1 MTESVDELERKLIK
15 RAALRI
21 VPFLMICYLVSYID
35 RVNIGFA
42 SLQLDRMVHLSQSI
56 FGLGAGLYFIS
67 YVLFEVPSNMLIG
80 RFGVRLFL
88 TRIMVLWGVIA
99 CAMALVTGTWSF
111 LTLRLLLGAA
121 EAGLF
126 PGVILYL
133 TFWFP
138 AAYRARIVAAFF
150 MAVPL
155 SSVFGNPVSAWVL
168 GLDGWLGFEGW
179 RWLFAIEGVPAIV
192 LGFVVLGYLGDGPA
206 TAAFLAPEEREW
218 LCATIAAEDQA
229 RTTARPLDLRAA
241 LINGTVWMLA
251 GVYFG
256 LVMAL
261 YGIALWLPQ
270 IANGFGLSLQQIGFV
285 TAIPYIVATVGM
297 VVWSR
302 RSDAKGERTW
312 HVAIT
317 GFIAAAGLIATPFAG
332 SPVLSLL
339 CLCVAAF
346 GIYAAIPVFWTL
358 PAGFLSGT
366 AAAGAIGLI
375 NALGNLGGFVGPSMV
390 GFVHEETGSFAAGL
404 VGLGL
409 ASLGAGLLA
418 LAARAEPPKTGDSGA
433 G

>member
-1 MTESVDELERKLIK
+1 MVQPERV
-15 RAALRI
+15 LRKVGWRL
-21 VPFLMICYLVSYID
+21 VPFLMLLYFVNFLD
-35 RVNIGFA
+35 RVNVGFA
-42 SLQLDRMVHLSQSI
+42 ALAMNKAIGLSPAVY
-56 FGLGAGLYFIS
+56 GWGAGIFFLGYF
-67 YVLFEVPSNMLIG
+67 LFEVPSNLLLQRVG
-80 RFGVRLFL
+80 ARLWIA
-88 TRIMVLWGVIA
+88 RIMVTWGVVST
-99 CAMALVTGTWSF
+99 AMAWVSGPASF
-111 LTLRLLLGAA
+111 ITLRFLLGIA
-121 EAGLF
+121 EAGFF
-126 PGVILYL
+126 PGIILYL

-404 VGLGL
+404 VVLGL

-418 LAARAEPPKTGDSGA
+418 LATRAEPPKTGDSGA

>member
-1 MTESVDELERKLIK
+1 MVQPERV
-15 RAALRI
+15 LRKVGWRL
-21 VPFLMICYLVSYID
+21 VPFLMLLYFVNFLD
-35 RVNIGFA
+35 RVNVGFA
-42 SLQLDRMVHLSQSI
+42 ALAMNKAIGLSPAVY
-56 FGLGAGLYFIS
+56 GWGAGIFFLGYF
-67 YVLFEVPSNMLIG
+67 LFEVPSNLLLQRVG
-80 RFGVRLFL
+80 ARLWIA
-88 TRIMVLWGVIA
+88 RIMVTWGVVST
-99 CAMALVTGTWSF
+99 AMAWVSGPASF
-111 LTLRLLLGAA
+111 ITLRFLLGIA
-121 EAGLF
+121 EAGFF
-126 PGVILYL
+126 PGIILYL

-206 TAAFLAPEEREW
+206 KAAFLAPEEREW

-229 RTTARPLDLRAA
+229 RATARPLDLRAA
-241 LINGTVWMLA
+241 LLNGMVWMLA

-270 IANGFGLSLQQIGFV
+270 LANGFGLSLQQIGFV
-285 TAIPYIVATVGM
+285 TAVPYIVAALGM
-297 VVWSR
+297 VVWGR
-302 RSDAKGERTW
+302 RSDAKAERTW
-312 HVAIT
+312 HVAIP

-404 VGLGL
+404 VVLGL

>member
-1 MTESVDELERKLIK
+1 MVQPERV
-15 RAALRI
+15 LRKVGWRL
-21 VPFLMICYLVSYID
+21 VPFLMLLYFVNFLD
-35 RVNIGFA
+35 RVNVGFA
-42 SLQLDRMVHLSQSI
+42 ALAMNKAIGLSPAVY
-56 FGLGAGLYFIS
+56 GWGAGIFFLGYF
-67 YVLFEVPSNMLIG
+67 LFEVPSNLLLQRVG
-80 RFGVRLFL
+80 ARLWIA
-88 TRIMVLWGVIA
+88 RIMVTWGVVST
-99 CAMALVTGTWSF
+99 AMAWVSGPASF
-111 LTLRLLLGAA
+111 ITLRFLLGIA
-121 EAGLF
+121 EAGFF
-126 PGVILYL
+126 PGIILYL

-206 TAAFLAPEEREW
+206 KAAFLAPEEREW

-229 RTTARPLDLRAA
+229 RATARPLDLRAA
-241 LINGTVWMLA
+241 LLNGMVWMLA

-270 IANGFGLSLQQIGFV
+270 LANGFGLSLQQIGFV
-285 TAIPYIVATVGM
+285 TAVPYIVAALGM
-297 VVWSR
+297 VVWGR
-302 RSDAKGERTW
+302 RSDAKAERTW
-312 HVAIT
+312 HVAIP

-390 GFVHEETGSFAAGL
+390 GFVREETGSFAAGL
-404 VGLGL
+404 VVLGL

>member
-1 MTESVDELERKLIK
+1 MVQPERV
-15 RAALRI
+15 LRKVGWRL
-21 VPFLMICYLVSYID
+21 VPFLMLLYFVNFLD
-35 RVNIGFA
+35 RVNVGFA
-42 SLQLDRMVHLSQSI
+42 ALAMNKAIGLSPAVY
-56 FGLGAGLYFIS
+56 GWGAGIFFLGYF
-67 YVLFEVPSNMLIG
+67 LFEVPSNLLLQRVG
-80 RFGVRLFL
+80 ARLWIA
-88 TRIMVLWGVIA
+88 RIMVTWGVVST
-99 CAMALVTGTWSF
+99 AMAWVSGPASF
-111 LTLRLLLGAA
+111 ITLRFLLGIA
-121 EAGLF
+121 EAGFF
-126 PGVILYL
+126 PGIILYL

-206 TAAFLAPEEREW
+206 KAAFLAPEEREW

-229 RTTARPLDLRAA
+229 RATARPLDLRAA
-241 LINGTVWMLA
+241 LLNGMVWMLA

-270 IANGFGLSLQQIGFV
+270 LANGFGLSLQQIGFV
-285 TAIPYIVATVGM
+285 TAVPYIVATLGM
-297 VVWSR
+297 VVWGR
-302 RSDAKGERTW
+302 RSDAKAERTW
-312 HVAIT
+312 HVAIP

-332 SPVLSLL
+332 SPVLSLV

-375 NALGNLGGFVGPSMV
+375 NALGNLGGFAGPSMV
-390 GFVHEETGSFAAGL
+390 GFVREETGSFAAGL
-404 VGLGL
+404 VVLGL

>member
-1 MTESVDELERKLIK
+1 MVQPERV
-15 RAALRI
+15 LRKVGWRL
-21 VPFLMICYLVSYID
+21 VPFLMLLYFVNFLD
-35 RVNIGFA
+35 RVNVGFA
-42 SLQLDRMVHLSQSI
+42 ALAMNKAIGLSPAVY
-56 FGLGAGLYFIS
+56 GWGAGIFFLGYF
-67 YVLFEVPSNMLIG
+67 LFEVPSNLLLQRVG
-80 RFGVRLFL
+80 ARLWIA
-88 TRIMVLWGVIA
+88 RIMVTWGVVST
-99 CAMALVTGTWSF
+99 AMAWVSGPASF
-111 LTLRLLLGAA
+111 ITLRFLLGIA
-121 EAGLF
+121 EAGFF
-126 PGVILYL
+126 PGIILYL

-206 TAAFLAPEEREW
+206 KAAFLAPEEREW

-229 RTTARPLDLRAA
+229 RATARPLDLRAA
-241 LINGTVWMLA
+241 LLNGMVWMLA

-270 IANGFGLSLQQIGFV
+270 LANGFGLSLQQIGFV
-285 TAIPYIVATVGM
+285 TAVPYIVAALGM
-297 VVWSR
+297 VVWGR
-302 RSDAKGERTW
+302 RSDAKAERTW
-312 HVAIT
+312 HVAIP

-404 VGLGL
+404 VVLGL

-418 LAARAEPPKTGDSGA
+418 LATRAEPPKTGDSGA

>member
-1 MTESVDELERKLIK
+1 MVQPERV
-15 RAALRI
+15 LRKVGWRL
-21 VPFLMICYLVSYID
+21 VPFLMLLYFVNFLD
-35 RVNIGFA
+35 RVNVGFA
-42 SLQLDRMVHLSQSI
+42 ALAMNKAIGLSPAVY
-56 FGLGAGLYFIS
+56 GWGAGIFFLGYF
-67 YVLFEVPSNMLIG
+67 LFEVPSNLLLQRVG
-80 RFGVRLFL
+80 ARLWIA
-88 TRIMVLWGVIA
+88 RIMVTWGVVST
-99 CAMALVTGTWSF
+99 AMAWVSGPASF
-111 LTLRLLLGAA
+111 ITLRFLLGIA
-121 EAGLF
+121 EAGFF
-126 PGVILYL
+126 PGIILYL

-206 TAAFLAPEEREW
+206 KAAFLAPEEREW

-229 RTTARPLDLRAA
+229 RATARPLDLRAA
-241 LINGTVWMLA
+241 LLNGMVWMLA

-270 IANGFGLSLQQIGFV
+270 LANGFGLSLQQIGFV
-285 TAIPYIVATVGM
+285 TAVPYIVAALGM
-297 VVWSR
+297 VVWGR
-302 RSDAKGERTW
+302 RSDAKAERTW
-312 HVAIT
+312 HVAIP

-390 GFVHEETGSFAAGL
+390 GFVREETGSFAAGL
-404 VGLGL
+404 VVLGL

-418 LAARAEPPKTGDSGA
+418 LATRAEPPKTGDSGA

>member
-1 MTESVDELERKLIK
+1 MVQPERV
-15 RAALRI
+15 LRKVGWRL
-21 VPFLMICYLVSYID
+21 VPFLMLLYFVNFLD
-35 RVNIGFA
+35 RVNVGFA
-42 SLQLDRMVHLSQSI
+42 ALAMNKAIGLSPAVY
-56 FGLGAGLYFIS
+56 GWGAGIFFLGYF
-67 YVLFEVPSNMLIG
+67 LFEVPSNLLLQRVG
-80 RFGVRLFL
+80 ARLWIA
-88 TRIMVLWGVIA
+88 RIMVTWGVVST
-99 CAMALVTGTWSF
+99 AMAWVSGPASF
-111 LTLRLLLGAA
+111 ITLRFLLGIA
-121 EAGLF
+121 EAGFF
-126 PGVILYL
+126 PGIILYL

>member
-1 MTESVDELERKLIK
+1 MVQPERV
-15 RAALRI
+15 LRKVGWRL
-21 VPFLMICYLVSYID
+21 VPFLMLLYFVNFLD
-35 RVNIGFA
+35 RVNVGFA
-42 SLQLDRMVHLSQSI
+42 ALAMNKAIGLSPAVY
-56 FGLGAGLYFIS
+56 GWGAGIFFLGYF
-67 YVLFEVPSNMLIG
+67 LFEVPSNLLLQRVG
-80 RFGVRLFL
+80 ARLWIA
-88 TRIMVLWGVIA
+88 RIMVTWGVVST
-99 CAMALVTGTWSF
+99 AMAWVSGPASF
-111 LTLRLLLGAA
+111 ITLRFLLGIA
-121 EAGLF
+121 EAGFF
-126 PGVILYL
+126 PGIILYL

-192 LGFVVLGYLGDGPA
+192 LCFVVLGYLGDGPA

-404 VGLGL
+404 VVLGL

-418 LAARAEPPKTGDSGA
+418 LATRAEPPKTGDSGA